1 MASIQSKKGKSGKKT
16 HFVVVSIGGRRK
28 WIRAGTMA
36 EAKALKREVE
46 SLENSKRI
54 EKLGISFKEKRID
67 DFFQEYADYILDR
80 SAPGTV
86 KRYLS
91 VVNTFITFL
100 KMFHPELKH
109 LSRVTRDTIESY
121 QNRRLHSIELKIAA
135 DGDKPGLHSRKRL
148 PLPQTVNNEV
158 TMLAIAFNWAYRRD
172 IIPSAPTRNIKK
184 LRTKPKKEARILT
197 EEESRKLLK
206 AAAELA
212 AKDARLT
219 VYVAVFKFLL
229 NTGLR
234 SGELCNLSWDDVD
247 LESGLIQIR
256 PKDGW
261 TPKSSERAFYLND
274 TSLKL
279 LHSLALGEG
288 LVFKSES
295 GKKLTTDD
303 IRRVLINVAKVAGLR
318 GVTRVHDFRHTFNS
332 HMQMQG
338 VDAAT
343 MARILGHKDLS
354 TTMIYTHQT
363 EEHLKKSINKVGIG

>member
-1 MASIQSKKGKSGKKT
+1 MASIQSKNTKSGKKT
-16 HFVVVSIGGRRK
+16 HFVVVSVGGRHK

-36 EAKALKREVE
+36 EAKVLKREIE
-46 SLENSKRI
+46 SLENSKRL
-54 EKLGISFKEKRID
+54 EKLGFSVKEKRID
-67 DFFQEYADYILDR
+67 EFFQEYADHIRDR

-91 VVNTFITFL
+91 VINTFITFI

-109 LSRVTRDTIESY
+109 LSRITRDTIESY
-121 QNRRLHSIELKIAA
+121 QNRRLHSIELKIAS

-158 TMLAIAFNWAYRRD
+158 TMLAIAFNWAQRRD
-172 IIPSAPTRNIKK
+172 LIPLAPTRNMKK
-184 LRTKPKKEARILT
+184 LRPKPKKEARILT
-197 EEESRKLLK
+197 EGESRKLLK
-206 AAAELA
+206 ATAELA
-212 AKDARLT
+212 AKDIRLS

-234 SGELCNLSWDDVD
+234 SGELCNLYWDDVD

-256 PKDGW
+256 AKDGW

-279 LHSLALGEG
+279 LHSLSPKEG
-288 LVFKSES
+288 LVFESDS
-295 GKKLTTDD
+295 GKKLATDD
-303 IRRVLINVAKVAGLR
+303 IRRLLIIAAKSAGLT

-363 EEHLKKSINKVGIG
+363 AEHLKKSINKVGIG